1 MLEPC
6 SNTFYERLHNGF
18 EEDSPPAK
26 ATLLIR
32 QKLAIKAL
40 ESFYNTSWERLLE
53 LCEGDYESL
62 FEELYEAENSDS
74 VIEKAEE
81 LYYET
86 N

>member
-6 SNTFYERLHNGF
+6 SNTFYERLHNGLQ
-18 EEDSPPAK
+18 EDSPSTK
-26 ATLLIR
+26 ATLLVR
-32 QKLAIKAL
+32 QKLAVKAL

-62 FEELYEAENSDS
+62 FEELYEIENSDS
-74 VIEKAEE
+74 VIERAEE
-81 LYYET
+81 LYHEI